1 MTGIGLH
8 HYSDAMISE
17 FELLAE
23 KVATLAELAHSL
35 RRENAD
41 LRRDAATLTAEN
53 LDMQQRMQ
61 QAHER
66 VAALLAQLPGE
77 ENTDKE
83 AA

>member
-1 MTGIGLH
+1 
-8 HYSDAMISE
+8 MISE

-23 KVATLAELAHSL
+23 KVAALAELAHSL
-35 RRENAD
+35 RSENAE

-77 ENTDKE
+77 EDTDDKE